1 MGGGR
6 GGGFFAGTDGWRASE
21 AFARGTLVADAARN
35 TATDAGGA
43 SDGILDALRPWW
55 SYPYGHPE
63 KTKNIKLLQGL
74 VKSEG
79 EKMGSGFINHPD
91 AQNYIMKNGVILLK
105 ELITNHRQ
113 SRKKKNK

>member
-21 AFARGTLVADAARN
+21 AFARGTLVAEAARN
-35 TATDAGGA
+35 TATDAGGG
-43 SDGILDALRPWW
+43 SGGILDALRPWW

-63 KTKNIKLLQGL
+63 KTKKIEMLQKAL
-74 VKSEG
+74 KPRA

-91 AQNYIMKNGVILLK
+91 AQNYIMKNGVIFLK
-105 ELITNHRQ
+105 ELITNRRQ
-113 SRKKKNK
+113 SRMKNK

>member
-55 SYPYGHPE
+55 SYPVSYTHLDVYKRQAQPC
-63 KTKNIKLLQGL
+63 KTSPAAK
-74 VKSEG
+74 
-79 EKMGSGFINHPD
+79 
-91 AQNYIMKNGVILLK
+91 
-105 ELITNHRQ
+105 
-113 SRKKKNK
+113 